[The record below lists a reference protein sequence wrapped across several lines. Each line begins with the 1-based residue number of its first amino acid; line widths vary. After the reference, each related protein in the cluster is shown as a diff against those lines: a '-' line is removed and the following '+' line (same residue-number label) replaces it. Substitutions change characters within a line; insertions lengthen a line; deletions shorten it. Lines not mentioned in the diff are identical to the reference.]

1 MSTLCSSRDFYHI
14 PFPYKFLQITALD
27 NLSGWLNW
35 RKYQTTKMW
44 LETNIF
50 IKMSSFWMDTPNFP
64 AMYMQT
70 LLYRATKL
78 KSKHSTAVHGAIL
91 HEKRQEWQLSWAR
104 CKKWYCINQFWEN
117 TSNEWGSNIGT
128 LLLRRYSQF
137 LFFRQ
142 IMLHY
147 HMWYEVGINCM
158 GICLWY
164 WRNKIEGATVTLM
177 MRSIDSKVGMVSR
190 RRGGGWMGILK
201 YSYKVCFFFSI
212 LLG

>member
-27 NLSGWLNW
+27 NLSGWFNW

-70 LLYRATKL
+70 LLYQATKL
-78 KSKHSTAVHGAIL
+78 KSKHSTAVGL
-91 HEKRQEWQLSWAR
+91 FSMRKDRNDSWV
-104 CKKWYCINQFWEN
+104 
-117 TSNEWGSNIGT
+117 
-128 LLLRRYSQF
+128 

-190 RRGGGWMGILK
+190 RGGGVDGDP
-201 YSYKVCFFFSI
+201 
-212 LLG
+212 